1 MFGSV
6 SVPATVDRLPRNP
19 DRPPSRSV
27 AAVDLTAGSADPAAG
42 GQPVASPNPAAS
54 PSPVPTAAAPGPAGP
69 AVPVPLRP
77 TVVVLVSTPESEAP
91 LLAAAPSL
99 GLDLPLRFVVWLD
112 DQQRTQIGYPDPR
125 AIASPPRD
133 RRGQPERHPVGD
145 ERQPAG
151 PGSSPAG

>member
-6 SVPATVDRLPRNP
+6 SVSATVDRLRRNP

-42 GQPVASPNPAAS
+42 GQPAASPNPAAS
-54 PSPVPTAAAPGPAGP
+54 PSPAPTAAAPGPAGP

-91 LLAAAPSL
+91 PLAAAPSL

-125 AIASPPRD
+125 AIASSHGIAADNPSVIRWATNAN
-133 RRGQPERHPVGD
+133 R
-145 ERQPAG
+145 AG
-151 PGSSPAG
+151 PGSSSAG